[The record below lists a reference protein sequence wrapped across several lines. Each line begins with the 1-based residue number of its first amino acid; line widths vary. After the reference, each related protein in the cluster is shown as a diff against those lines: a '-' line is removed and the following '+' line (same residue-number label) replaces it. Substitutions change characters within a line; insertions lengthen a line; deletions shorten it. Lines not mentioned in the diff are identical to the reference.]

1 MVTDAYPANSIAWWF
16 GARERGCHI
25 LALSTTLGS
34 DCSRLRKALAARRG
48 RCSRRWAAARSEDGH
63 TATARPLP
71 AAYPRS
77 QHFCLVPVR
86 AAGHLEL
93 RCPHEVPRTAAR
105 RREHS
110 MRPDGHSAAETAV
123 KTLLPVTYRANIP
136 TLTYGMLG
144 TLLPSSKLRRI
155 SIRPSFAMRLV
166 SLIQSV
172 KSSTPTIKVMMR
184 CQTILI
190 EIWLRQLERS
200 RR

>member
-16 GARERGCHI
+16 GARERGCH
-25 LALSTTLGS
+25 
-34 DCSRLRKALAARRG
+34 
-48 RCSRRWAAARSEDGH
+48 
-63 TATARPLP
+63 
-71 AAYPRS
+71 
-77 QHFCLVPVR
+77 
-86 AAGHLEL
+86 
-93 RCPHEVPRTAAR
+93 
-105 RREHS
+105 
-110 MRPDGHSAAETAV
+110 
-123 KTLLPVTYRANIP
+123 IP